1 MINGVHLLFNSV
13 NPEADRA
20 FLKDVLG
27 FKYVDDGD
35 GWLIFKL
42 PPSEVAFHP
51 AEQGRSGGDLY
62 FVCDDLDATLAEW
75 TVKGAEVLH
84 PPSKFDWGTMAWLR
98 LPGGTELG
106 VYQAL
111 HKTAYDL

>member
-1 MINGVHLLFNSV
+1 MINAVHLLFNSV

-27 FKYVDDGD
+27 FKFVDDGQ

-42 PPSEVAFHP
+42 PPSEVAIHP
-51 AEQGRSGGDLY
+51 AEKGGGCDLY
-62 FVCDDLDATLAEW
+62 FICDDLDATLAEW
-75 TVKGAEVLH
+75 TAKGAQVLS
-84 PPSKFDWGTMAWLR
+84 PPSKHDWGTMAWLR
-98 LPGGTELG
+98 LPGGAELG